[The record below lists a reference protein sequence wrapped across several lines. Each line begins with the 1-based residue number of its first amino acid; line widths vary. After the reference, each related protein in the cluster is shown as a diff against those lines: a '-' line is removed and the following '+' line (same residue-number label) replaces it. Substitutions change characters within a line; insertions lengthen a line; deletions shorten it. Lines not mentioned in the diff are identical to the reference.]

1 MSVKH
6 FKMPLCLNGAIKIK
20 SFCLALLFKVFIIE
34 SDTVSYILNL
44 ELSVVVTFVR
54 EMIF

>member
-20 SFCLALLFKVFIIE
+20 SSCLALLFKVFIIE